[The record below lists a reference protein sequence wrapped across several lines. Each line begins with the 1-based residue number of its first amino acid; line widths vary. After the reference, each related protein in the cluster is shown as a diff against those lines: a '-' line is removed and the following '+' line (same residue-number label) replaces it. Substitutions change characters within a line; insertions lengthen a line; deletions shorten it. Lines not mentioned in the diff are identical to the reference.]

1 LDVPFNNLGASD
13 RKKMGILLNQYK
25 NNRAVCMMGGLQY
38 PLFLEQYADRI
49 IFISEHKIIT
59 FNNWKSFMGTE
70 DPDVR
75 ELLGLL

>member
-1 LDVPFNNLGASD
+1 MPFNNLGASD
-13 RKKMGILLNQYK
+13 RQKMGVLLNHYK
-25 NNRAVCMMGGLQY
+25 KNRAVCMMGGLQY

-59 FNNWKSFMGTE
+59 FNSWKSFIGIE
-70 DPDVR
+70 DPAVR